1 MLPPSFPRDRI
12 TRSDLTFFGHILDPI
27 IMRLVQLRME
37 HESRKDFW
45 HNAEFRFRAVAQAPA
60 HVPSSAEIR
69 GEWSAF

>member
-1 MLPPSFPRDRI
+1 MLSPSFPRDRI
-12 TRSDLTFFGHILDPI
+12 TRGDQAFFRHILDPI
-27 IMRLVQLRME
+27 VTRLVQLRME

-45 HNAEFRFRAVAQAPA
+45 HHGEFRFRAVAQAPA